1 MPRLSACAGNKPG
14 ELLCDF
20 FFFLSNIFF
29 SVSGNNDISPFQA
42 TGKKCTVTGYG
53 YMGESKSTLIFPR
66 MLYLFARERITDNF
80 TDESIIDCIVLF

>member
-14 ELLCDF
+14 ELLCD
-20 FFFLSNIFF
+20 IFSCQTYF
-29 SVSGNNDISPFQA
+29 SVAGNNDISSFQA

-66 MLYLFARERITDNF
+66 MLYLFVRERITDNF
-80 TDESIIDCIVLF
+80 ADESIIDCIVLF